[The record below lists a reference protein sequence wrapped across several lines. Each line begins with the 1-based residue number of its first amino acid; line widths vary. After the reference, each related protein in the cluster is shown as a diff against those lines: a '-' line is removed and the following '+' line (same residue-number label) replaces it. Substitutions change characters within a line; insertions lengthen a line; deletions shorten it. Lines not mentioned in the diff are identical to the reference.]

1 MLVFFHHSYT
11 ANNNYMVFAGVIIS
25 LLVASLIIFLY
36 ARVWRGLVQR
46 RVKRLQAEIHHTQQL
61 LYITIQ
67 LHEQEWVQINKEMQ
81 SQVSGPLFGLR
92 LMVSGIRDD
101 GSSNEKA
108 KTILEDCKSAIDRMI
123 GHLRDISNNLSPA
136 GLELWGFQETLED
149 FYQKKGGAAGL
160 SVRILDHSS
169 GILKHLAFDVS
180 LHLFRVMQELLAD
193 TIKQAS
199 ATQVIIT
206 INIKNNAVMLQY
218 ADDRQ
223 YKGAPCLPSGDIQRL
238 AIQSRLSLIHGKYHF
253 LSPGGKWFLC
263 RVELPLSF

>member
-1 MLVFFHHSYT
+1 
-11 ANNNYMVFAGVIIS
+11 MVFAGAIIS
-25 LLVASLIIFLY
+25 LLVASLIIFFY
-36 ARVWRGLVQR
+36 ASVWRGLVQR

-67 LHEQEWVQINKEMQ
+67 LNEQEWMQINKELQ
-81 SQVSGPLFGLR
+81 SQVSGSLFGLR
-92 LMVSGIRDD
+92 LMVSGIRDN
-101 GSSNEKA
+101 GNSKETS
-108 KTILEDCKSAIDRMI
+108 KTILEDCKSAIDSMI

-149 FYQKKGGAAGL
+149 FCQKKGGAAGL

-180 LHLFRVMQELLAD
+180 QHLFRVMQELLAD

-206 INIKNNAVMLQY
+206 IDIENNAVMVQY
-218 ADDRQ
+218 ADDRR
-223 YKGAPCLPSGDIQRL
+223 YTGVPRLPGGDFHRL
-238 AIQSRLSLIHGKYHF
+238 AIESRLSLIHGKYHF

-263 RVELPLSF
+263 RIKLPLSF